1 MLIHGRSFPFQ
12 KLVPKHGGA
21 YYRNFTAFCGSWT
34 LEGGGG
40 GMEEMLTAYSS
51 IWWVV
56 ENRKLMNLG

>member
-1 MLIHGRSFPFQ
+1 MEGVFRFKSWFLNTVELIIGILRHFVDPGLWR
-12 KLVPKHGGA
+12 
-21 YYRNFTAFCGSWT
+21 
-34 LEGGGG
+34 GGG